1 MREVYNEIIR
11 SAMSK
16 TLVTGATGSLGKQT
30 LQILSRK
37 TNVSNLVALVRD
49 KSKAKDLI
57 DLGIEIRIG
66 DYDDIESLK
75 AAFKGI
81 DKLFFVS
88 ANDVEKRLPQHKNV
102 LETAKSTGIKH
113 IVYTSFVRKNE
124 TESSPIWAVSK
135 AHLYTEDFLLKS
147 GISYTILRN
156 TLYMEFAPYFIG
168 DKVIENK
175 MVYLPSG
182 DGKVSFLLRSEMAE
196 IAANIIASN
205 GHENKIYEISAE
217 EAFSYGDIAK
227 IISEITG
234 EEIKFVSPSVDE
246 FVETMKKAGVP
257 EQAIGMSV
265 GFAQAIK
272 AREFETTN
280 PEISKLLGR
289 KPTSIK
295 DFLKKVYV

>member
-1 MREVYNEIIR
+1 MNKI
-11 SAMSK
+11 
-16 TLVTGATGSLGKQT
+16 LVTGATGSLGKQT
-30 LQILSRK
+30 LQFLSSK
-37 TNVSNLVALVRD
+37 TAVSDLVALVRNE
-49 KSKAKDLI
+49 SKAVDLKE
-57 DLGIEIRIG
+57 LGIEIRVG
-66 DYDDIESLK
+66 NYDNIESLK

-88 ANDVEKRLPQHKNV
+88 SNDIEKRLPQHKNV
-102 LETAKSTGIKH
+102 LETAKVSGIKH
-113 IVYTSFVRKNE
+113 IVYTSFARKNE

-135 AHLYTEDFLLKS
+135 AHIYTEDLLLNS

-156 TLYMEFAPYFIG
+156 TLYMEFAPYYMG

-175 MVYLPSG
+175 MIYLPSG

-196 IAANIIASN
+196 IAANILTSN
-205 GHENKIYEISAE
+205 GHENNIYEISAE
-217 EAFSYGDIAK
+217 KAFSYGDIAK
-227 IISEITG
+227 IISGITG
-234 EEIKFVSPSVDE
+234 EEIKFVSPTVDE

-265 GFAQAIK
+265 GFAQGIK
-272 AREFETTN
+272 EGEFETTN